1 MIEDVERGKAE
12 IYDHLDSAR
21 RSPKKRVRELVEL
34 LEDKSVLTQ
43 KFGTLKISKNIKT
56 ERNRYSDFCKKYT
69 IYVFNHFI
77 FDEDDVEIMLVAF
90 NYHPDFEYETRIKY
104 RRDLFARQVYEPKHR
119 RGWGDSVEDKS
130 AGLRE
135 EETRIMKELSEV
147 LAELAVAQGG
157 TLGIVDE
164 VLAEQESAEVTET
177 VSPVL
182 DDVEPDEPSETHTP
196 SQLIPLMEVEQIKN
210 FRQSRDTSKGALSP
224 MPDVYVNNTADATN
238 VTNVQVIVVIPETTE
253 ATTSTRKQ
261 PPVKPEAK
269 TLAPHPRAKELPS
282 LKPTPAPHYHRKKN
296 FWLIILA
303 LIVVGLGV
311 VYIAFSHLPD
321 SKEPDN
327 PAIVGSEN
335 VEPSSGIT
343 DPPDNSGPG
352 NRVQADESDSSGHDI
367 QIVENTGPGLNI
379 QLDDPP
385 NENRGP
391 GLNIQFD
398 ENTGPGL
405 NIQKDQ
411 E

>member
-1 MIEDVERGKAE
+1 M
-12 IYDHLDSAR
+12 
-21 RSPKKRVRELVEL
+21 
-34 LEDKSVLTQ
+34 
-43 KFGTLKISKNIKT
+43 
-56 ERNRYSDFCKKYT
+56 
-69 IYVFNHFI
+69 
-77 FDEDDVEIMLVAF
+77 
-90 NYHPDFEYETRIKY
+90 
-104 RRDLFARQVYEPKHR
+104 
-119 RGWGDSVEDKS
+119 
-130 AGLRE
+130 
-135 EETRIMKELSEV
+135 
-147 LAELAVAQGG
+147 
-157 TLGIVDE
+157 
-164 VLAEQESAEVTET
+164 
-177 VSPVL
+177 
-182 DDVEPDEPSETHTP
+182 
-196 SQLIPLMEVEQIKN
+196 
-210 FRQSRDTSKGALSP
+210 
-224 MPDVYVNNTADATN
+224 
-238 VTNVQVIVVIPETTE
+238 
-253 ATTSTRKQ
+253 
-261 PPVKPEAK
+261 
-269 TLAPHPRAKELPS
+269 
-282 LKPTPAPHYHRKKN
+282 
-296 FWLIILA
+296 
-303 LIVVGLGV
+303 IVVGLGV